1 MIEQKFFED
10 SNYKK
15 IKKKLIFNIALA
27 RIQELLEILLF
38 ENVNF
43 KFYNKLQKN
52 IFFEAKSDLQFKS
65 LEEIFKKVI
74 LSKENVN
81 FNLIDNFS
89 NESMLITANKLTQF
103 GWKKEAIPVA
113 QSKKSLIAR
122 FFEALFG

>member
-1 MIEQKFFED
+1 MIC
-10 SNYKK
+10 S
-15 IKKKLIFNIALA
+15 L
-27 RIQELLEILLF
+27 
-38 ENVNF
+38 
-43 KFYNKLQKN
+43 
-52 IFFEAKSDLQFKS
+52 KS

-103 GWKKEAIPVA
+103 GWKKEAIIVA

-122 FFEALFG
+122 FF